1 LTPLTIAQINT
12 AVQEH
17 KDDAF
22 QVDNHELNQV
32 SIVGTIKSVA
42 KLSTNITLV
51 VTDNTGEVDV
61 RQWLDAADAQQDFQ
75 AGMRI
80 KIIGHVREFQEK
92 RSILAFKIIPVV
104 DAEEAVH
111 HQLMAQYVLFL
122 IFYYFIY
129 LFISSLG
136 TCICFIVSEPFRK
149 TISPLQQLQLIRTRP
164 MYCSPSR

>member
-1 LTPLTIAQINT
+1 
-12 AVQEH
+12 
-17 KDDAF
+17 
-22 QVDNHELNQV
+22 VDNHELNQV

-111 HQLMAQYVLFL
+111 HQLMAQYV
-122 IFYYFIY
+122 YF
-129 LFISSLG
+129 
-136 TCICFIVSEPFRK
+136 
-149 TISPLQQLQLIRTRP
+149 
-164 MYCSPSR
+164 